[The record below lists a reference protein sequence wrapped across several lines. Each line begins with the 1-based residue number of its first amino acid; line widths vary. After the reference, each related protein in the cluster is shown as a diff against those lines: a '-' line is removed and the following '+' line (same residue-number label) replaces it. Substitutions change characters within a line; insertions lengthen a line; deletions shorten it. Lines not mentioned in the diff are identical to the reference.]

1 MSGHV
6 RAEEAGRRVAV
17 ERHVAHHRA
26 ELALESAAWKS
37 MLASSPT
44 LVRASATQ
52 SAAGPGTD
60 TLNSL
65 WSLRPPAVHT
75 APADAQ
81 SNVAARVRITAPC
94 ADGLTVSAHQN
105 ERL

>member
-1 MSGHV
+1 
-6 RAEEAGRRVAV
+6 
-17 ERHVAHHRA
+17 
-26 ELALESAAWKS
+26 

-65 WSLRPPAVHT
+65 WHLRPSAVHT
-75 APADAQ
+75 APAHAQ
-81 SNVAARVRITAPC
+81 SDAAARVRITAAPC